1 MTRIY
6 KAMVSIVLL
15 VMMAA
20 AGQAAAKS
28 GKGPVKILALG
39 SSLTQGYGLPPGT
52 EFTVQLQDALKKS
65 GIDAVVTNAG
75 VSGDTSAGGLARLD
89 WSLADHPDAVILELG
104 SNDML
109 RATPP
114 AETEKNLR
122 AILDKLKAAHV
133 KVLLTGMHAQHN
145 LGADYVRQFDAIY
158 PRLAKQYDV
167 LFYPFFLDGVAL
179 NPKLN
184 QADGMHPNPAGVKIV
199 VARMLPTVKKLVG
212 R

>member
-1 MTRIY
+1 MTRGF
-6 KAMVSIVLL
+6 KALLSTVLL
-15 VMMAA
+15 AVMIWAGPALAA
-20 AGQAAAKS
+20 
-28 GKGPVKILALG
+28 PIKILALG

-52 EFTVQLQDALKKS
+52 EFTVQLQTALKQA

-109 RATPP
+109 RGIAPS
-114 AETEKNLR
+114 ETERNLR
-122 AILDKLKAAHV
+122 AILEKLKAAHV
-133 KVLLTGMHAQHN
+133 KVLLTGMHAQRN
-145 LGADYVRQFDAIY
+145 LGAEYVAAFDPIY
-158 PRLAKQYDV
+158 PRLAKQYNV

-184 QADGMHPNPAGVKIV
+184 QADGMHPNPAGVKVI
-199 VARMLPTVKKLVG
+199 VARMLPFVKKLVS